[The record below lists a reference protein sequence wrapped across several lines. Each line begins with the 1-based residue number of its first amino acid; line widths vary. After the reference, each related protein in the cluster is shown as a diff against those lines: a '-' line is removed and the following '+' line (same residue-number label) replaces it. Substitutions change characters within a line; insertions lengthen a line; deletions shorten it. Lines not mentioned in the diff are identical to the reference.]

1 MMAALFNPDDAI
13 ARRPWL
19 CAALILA
26 AYLIACCL

>member
-19 CAALILA
+19 CAALIVACL
-26 AYLIACCL
+26 LIACAL